1 MKKITLVEEKQVHG
15 LFGKKTVKEEKT
27 YKVDDKTYRKMK
39 KELDRKNK
47 SKPIS
52 LDELIMLDL
61 IDGE

>member
-1 MKKITLVEEKQVHG
+1 MKKITVVEEKQVHG
-15 LFGKKTVKEEKT
+15 LLGKKTVKEEKT